1 MLLRVL
7 MFILGITLFGVGIYI
22 RWSPVGRITE
32 AISGIVLAVLGV
44 LVCTTTAL
52 TKHDRSA
59 V

>member
-1 MLLRVL
+1 

-44 LVCTTTAL
+44 LVCATTAL